1 MTRPN
6 RIALLAAFAAALTS
20 PQVSA
25 QDLPKQ
31 DLPKQDLPKA
41 ETILDR
47 FVEVTGGK
55 AAYQKHTHEKM
66 TGTIVVPEI
75 GMTGNLTR
83 YSAAP
88 DKEYSSLQLGPLGKA
103 ESGFSGG
110 VAWEKNA
117 LTGPRV
123 KNGDE
128 KAQAEREARFNA
140 QVDWRKVFAKV
151 ETAGSEIVNGEDCYK
166 VQVTPAAGKP
176 ETQFYSK
183 KSGLLLKTATI
194 AVSPMGEIPVEVEVS
209 DYKTFDGVLVAT
221 HSQSKMGPQRL
232 EITITG
238 MNFDQPVAPEQFELP
253 AEIKA
258 LVDKAAK

>member
-1 MTRPN
+1 MTRFE
-6 RIALLAAFAAALTS
+6 RITLLTAFAAALAS
-20 PQVSA
+20 APVSA
-25 QDLPKQ
+25 QDQPKQ

-66 TGTIVVPEI
+66 TGTILVPEV
-75 GMTGNLTR
+75 GMTGNLVR

-117 LTGPRV
+117 ITGPRV

-128 KAQAEREARFNA
+128 KAQAQREALFNA
-140 QVDWRKVFAKV
+140 QADWRKVFAKV
-151 ETAGSEIVNGEDCYK
+151 ETIGSETVNGEDCYK
-166 VQVTPAAGKP
+166 VQVTPTLGKS

-183 KSGLLLKTATI
+183 KSGLLLKTATT

-221 HSQSKMGPQRL
+221 HSKSKMGPQHL
-232 EITITG
+232 EITITD
-238 MNFDQPVAPEQFELP
+238 MSFDQPIEAELFELP

-258 LVDKAAK
+258 LADKAAK